1 MAKQQS
7 TSSTEVNATSKG
19 MQKDL
24 FPTYSPK
31 EQWSHARNAANNS
44 VDGDI
49 VLLEMNLLI
58 YFVL

>member
-7 TSSTEVNATSKG
+7 TSSIEVNIFSKG

-24 FPTYSPK
+24 YAGIQSK
-31 EQWSHARNAANNS
+31 ESWSHARNAANNS

-49 VLLEMNLLI
+49 GVIGNEPHLNT
-58 YFVL
+58 